1 MAISDSAIR
10 FKNDSIRKRR
20 APPDSPVEL
29 YTSQLARVS
38 IPADVADPE
47 AKVTIAP
54 LCDPELHGHI
64 FKDAAI
70 DPRRVG
76 RPYRYAYGNC
86 VVGGRP
92 SNVLN
97 GTCRVDL
104 ADGSVLTWSDAP
116 NAIPAGPPTFVPRP
130 GADPDIE
137 TDGVLLVDCLGGDG
151 RAFFAVLDGATFR
164 EIGRVTLP
172 YRHCVSV
179 FNMWVWDAAVALKA
193 QG

>member
-1 MAISDSAIR
+1 MAVTDSCIR

-20 APPDSPVEL
+20 APLDSSVEL
-29 YTSQLARVS
+29 YSSQLVRIS
-38 IPADVADPE
+38 IPPMAGEDPE
-47 AKVTIAP
+47 AKVGMAP

-64 FKDAAI
+64 FKDAAV
-70 DPRRVG
+70 DPRRQG

-86 VVGGRP
+86 VIKRP

-97 GTCRVDL
+97 ATCRVDVI
-104 ADGSVLTWSDAP
+104 DGTVLMWHDSP

-130 GADPDIE
+130 GADPDME

-151 RAFFAVLDGATFR
+151 RAFVAVLDGAAFR

-172 YRHCVSV
+172 YRHCISV
-179 FNMWVWDAAVALKA
+179 FNMWSWDH
-193 QG
+193 G